1 MVSVFKTKNSLN
13 SGLSLKIAWREAFA
27 VAIIAYYPT
36 KYFYIPGKE
45 VKKHHFLLK
54 EMVIFDP
61 FLAKV
66 R

>member
-13 SGLSLKIAWREAFA
+13 SGLSLKIAWREASA

-61 FLAKV
+61 FFKKV